1 LSVKPMKVQAKLF
14 WTYLLLSFLGLSI
27 AGVLIFSSE
36 RKRLLTQ
43 LEQNMGY
50 QTQLLSNIF
59 SPLLVDSLDIGK
71 IDSLTD
77 ELGQKIDSRITIIN
91 ESGKVVGDSYESGE
105 NLLGMENHKDRPEV
119 ASALQGKVGK
129 SIRYS
134 HTIKADMLYVASAI
148 QVQKKTIGVARLALP
163 LNELQHQNSMILKLV
178 LLGLFLAFIF
188 SLVLSF
194 GFSNQVTKPLRK
206 MVEVGKKMSEGDF
219 TRRIKIKTKD
229 EIGELG
235 KTLNQMS
242 VELSEKIAEITE
254 DRSQLQSIL
263 SSMIEGILA
272 VDQRGKVLLANDALS
287 RMFELNASFY
297 GKPHYEV
304 IRDPELNEFIQEVL
318 SSEQEKRNEISF
330 IHPREGDFLIQS
342 ALVKHP
348 REGGIFAV
356 FSFHD
361 ITELKRLERV
371 RKDFVANVSHELR
384 TPLTSIKGFVEAL
397 QDGAINDPNQSA
409 KFLSIISQHTDRMN
423 KIISDL
429 LQLSQIESK
438 EFGLKIEPFSVKE
451 LVEEVVYTLKRSADE
466 KLQNLEVHLHSE
478 DAKVLGDKYKINQ
491 ALTNLVDN
499 AVKYTPEKGSIK
511 IESRDKGEVVEIA
524 VIDNGIGIPQNDLP
538 RIFERFYTVDKSR
551 SRELGGTGLGL
562 SIVKHI
568 IEAHGGTVNV
578 RSQLGKGSE
587 FIFTLKKT

>member
-43 LEQNMGY
+43 LEQNMAY

-134 HTIKADMLYVASAI
+134 HTIKVDMLYVASAI

-318 SSEQEKRNEISF
+318 SKGQEKRNEISF

-397 QDGAINDPNQSA
+397 QDGAMNDPNQSA

-438 EFGLKIEPFSVKE
+438 EFGLKIESFSIKE

-466 KLQNLEVHLHSE
+466 RLQNLEVHLHSE

-499 AVKYTPEKGSIK
+499 AIKYTPEKGSIK

-524 VIDNGIGIPQNDLP
+524 VIDNGIGIPRSDLP

-568 IEAHGGTVNV
+568 IEAHGGKVNV
-578 RSQLGKGSE
+578 QSQPGKGSE
-587 FIFTLKKT
+587 FGFTLKKA